1 MATLTRIFEGFA
13 CDEINVGEGDIHVC
27 HGGSGPPLLLL
38 HGYPQ
43 THVMWH
49 KIAPLLARNFT
60 VVAPDLRGYGDSFK
74 PPSSPDHGPYSK
86 RVMATDQVEVMR
98 QLGFEQFF
106 VAGHDRGGRCAYRM
120 ALDHPAS
127 VLKLATLDVIPTG
140 EALRRINSAFALGYW
155 HWFFL
160 AAPYPLPEKLISAN
174 PDDFYFPDRALFDPL
189 ALAEYLRAVRQPE
202 TIHAMCEDY
211 RAAATL
217 DYQYDEADRGRNKIT
232 CPLLALW
239 GRQGRLEQWYD
250 VLDIWREWAD
260 DVQGRGLDCGHF
272 MAEEAPEAT
281 YAALDAFF
289 KPGANCA

>member
-1 MATLTRIFEGFA
+1 MAAAVKVFDGFA
-13 CDEINVGEGDIHVC
+13 YDQIDTSSGVIHVC
-27 HGGSGPPLLLL
+27 HGGSGPPILLL

-49 KIAPLLARNFT
+49 KVAPLLARDFT
-60 VVAPDLRGYGDSFK
+60 VVAPDLRGYGDSFR
-74 PPSSPDHGPYSK
+74 PLSTSDHAPHSK
-86 RVMATDQVEVMR
+86 RVMALDQIEVMH

-120 ALDHPAS
+120 ALDHPARI
-127 VLKLATLDVIPTG
+127 LKLATLDVIPTG
-140 EALRRINSAFALGYW
+140 EAFRRINSAFALGYW

-160 AAPYPLPEKLISAN
+160 AAPYPLPENLIAAN
-174 PDDFYFPDRALFDPL
+174 PDDFYFPNRDLFDPY
-189 ALAEYLRAVRQPE
+189 ALTEYLRAVRQPD

-217 DYQYDEADRGRNKIT
+217 DNQHDEADRGRRRIT

-239 GRQGRLEQWYD
+239 AAQGKLEQWYD
-250 VLDIWREWAD
+250 VLEVWRNWAD
-260 DVQGRGLDCGHF
+260 DVQGHAIDCGHYI
-272 MAEEAPEAT
+272 AEEAPKAT

-289 KPGANCA
+289 KQS

>member
-1 MATLTRIFEGFA
+1 MAASATLFEGFA
-13 CDEINVGEGDIHVC
+13 SDQIETGEGVIRVC
-27 HGGSGPPLLLL
+27 HGGSGAPLLLL

-49 KIAPLLARNFT
+49 KIAPLLARDFT

-74 PPSSPDHGPYSK
+74 PPTSPDHAPYSK
-86 RVMATDQVEVMR
+86 RVMALDQVEVMR

-120 ALDHPAS
+120 ALDDPER
-127 VLKLATLDVIPTG
+127 VLKLAVLDVIPTG
-140 EALRRINSAFALGYW
+140 EAFRRINPAFALGYW

-160 AAPYPLPEKLISAN
+160 AAPYPLPENLIAAN
-174 PDDFYFPDRALFDPL
+174 PDNFYFPNRTLFEPD
-189 ALAEYLRAVRQPE
+189 ALAAYLHAVRKPE

-217 DYQYDEADRGRNKIT
+217 DYQYDEADRGQRKLA

-239 GRQGRLEQWYD
+239 ARQGKLDQWYD
-250 VLDIWREWAD
+250 VLEVWREWAD
-260 DVQGRGLDCGHF
+260 DVQGHAIDGGHF
-272 MAEEAPEAT
+272 LAEEAPEAT
-281 YAALDAFF
+281 YAALDTFF
-289 KPGANCA
+289 KQDHP